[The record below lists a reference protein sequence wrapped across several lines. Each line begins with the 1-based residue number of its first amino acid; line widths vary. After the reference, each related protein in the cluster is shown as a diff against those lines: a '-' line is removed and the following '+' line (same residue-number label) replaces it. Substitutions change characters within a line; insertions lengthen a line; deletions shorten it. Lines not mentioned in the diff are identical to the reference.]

1 MSLEEFKNEI
11 EIGSRD
17 CRKKGTTIK
26 SKEREVIKSIIEFCD
41 QEAKQKCLLFPLR
54 QATKRAA
61 QYAKVSERTVKR
73 IREEVKLGIE
83 FTDSESTSAGKV
95 CSDHLVFRKE

>member
-1 MSLEEFKNEI
+1 MSFEEFKNEI
-11 EIGSRD
+11 EVGSRD
-17 CRKKGTTIK
+17 CRKKGTTIR

-41 QEAKQKCLLFPLR
+41 QEARQKCLFFPLR

-73 IREEVKLGIE
+73 IREQVKLGIE
-83 FTDSESTSAGKV
+83 FTDNENNGSPAK
-95 CSDHLVFRKE
+95 LVRLYY